1 LLNLHR
7 ICFKKIEYLLV
18 MRNLL
23 CIFTAVILSSYAV
36 FAQQKVIPLNG
47 SKLAISIKQSTLQQL
62 RVSVSFSSLVS
73 NEVVAK
79 SGEKYVDLV
88 ITDGFST
95 GLVGTPKLPAFKKL
109 IQIPLGARPIV
120 KVHSYSHDDILLGD
134 YGITYPVIPVQ
145 PPVRKDQDPDSV
157 QFVMKAEVY
166 RKNRMI
172 EPQLVKVDILGTMRG
187 VQVARLEVNPV
198 AYNPVTGMLRI
209 FNDIDVEVDF
219 EGAGQPIHNDM
230 LAKTASPYFESS
242 YSCLINDLTK
252 SSFDDHPDLTTYP
265 VKMLIVT
272 NRMFEATLAPFIE
285 WKTKKGFTVEVAY
298 TDVIGSKTDSIKTF
312 IHNTYT
318 NATPENPAPTFL
330 VLVGDVAQ
338 VPASGVGSASGKQT
352 DLYYASV
359 DGDYFPEMYYGRMSA
374 TTTAHLQNI
383 IDKILYYEQY
393 RFEDPTYLDAATLIA
408 GADAIWN
415 PKVGQPTIKYGTKYY
430 FNSTQGYSNIYEYG
444 VTDDPYNLDA
454 QPGYS
459 GCYDPDQVAVGFIN
473 YTAHCSETSW
483 ADPNLTSSAVEG
495 MTNLN
500 RYPLAIG
507 NCCLSGDF
515 ATDECIGE
523 KWIRAAGKGAV
534 TYIGSSPSTYWFEDF
549 YWSVGAFPLVGDN
562 NGYVPTYEGTTLG
575 AYDAPHH
582 SSYVTTGG
590 IVFAGNLAVTEVDAQ
605 EYPQQSS
612 PQYYWEAYNI
622 LGDPSLI
629 PYFTQASS
637 NAVSHT
643 DSFPIGLS
651 FYTISALPG
660 SYVAISKDGLLH
672 GAALVDDSGEV
683 EVPVNPILDGGDV
696 DIVITRP
703 QTIPYMVR
711 IPAAAL
717 DGPYITLDSYTVEDE
732 NAKAD
737 FGEKFTIAVTL
748 KNIGVDTAN
757 TVSARLSGVDRYV
770 TITDGD
776 SVYFGSIHS
785 GEPGNT
791 STVAAAFELAVA
803 DSTPDGYVATFNF
816 DATDG
821 TNTWPSKL
829 KITVNSPKLSVKDF
843 TLVGDNNSNGQL
855 DPGEKG
861 QFRVLLSNQ
870 GHADAG
876 DALVIL
882 SDDSPFL
889 NINNS
894 SKIVSL
900 PLNSDLP
907 VDFDVSASSG
917 TFVGTEVNAT
927 AKVSKGAY
935 TAEGNYHFGI
945 GDKPEVRIGTDSL
958 AAGGTY
964 PFDSFYKANRSQILF
979 KKDEIAANP
988 KTIKSVGFYFTQV
1001 GEINP
1006 FTNLKI
1012 KLLETE
1018 LSYLGTSYVNTDS
1031 ATLVFNAVSYTM
1043 PTISG
1048 WHVFDIEDFRY
1059 TATANLLVEVSFG
1072 INSNYES
1079 NAYEVAC
1086 TSTDFTSVAYGY
1098 DDYQPLPAFDANSS
1112 RRPNIYLKFGFNDFP
1127 NHSVSGLI
1135 FNNDLPVAIPDANVT
1150 MQGFLTYNKTSDENG
1165 KFSVDSL
1172 LVDRYILTVTGKG
1185 FVSYSDTLT
1194 VDGDMMLDTIKLS
1207 SASYPV
1213 TFSVY
1218 ANGEAVEG
1226 AEIVIEGYPDFLYT
1240 NSLGVALTSLK
1251 DGDYSY
1257 NVTKT
1262 GYNPILGNI
1271 FTVSGGDKN
1280 VDILLFPLS
1289 GGDSKLGAAA
1299 VYPNPFS
1306 SYLRIGGVAGV
1317 EYIKLT
1323 SLTGQV
1329 AMEFRGNGS
1338 ETYTLNTANL
1348 PAGFYLITL
1357 ELASGEKLVKK
1368 VIKQ

>member
-1 LLNLHR
+1 MKR
-7 ICFKKIEYLLV
+7 ILS
-18 MRNLL
+18 
-23 CIFTAVILSSYAV
+23 IFTAAILLSSAV
-36 FAQQKVIPLNG
+36 FAQQKVIPLKG
-47 SKLAISIKQSTLQQL
+47 SKSAISVKQSTLQQL
-62 RVSVSFSSLVS
+62 RVSVSFSSLIS
-73 NEVVAK
+73 NEVVTE
-79 SGEKYVDLV
+79 SGEKYVNLA
-88 ITDGFST
+88 IPDGFST
-95 GLVGTPKLPAFKKL
+95 GLVGTPKLPAYKKL
-109 IQIPLGARPIV
+109 IQVPLGAKPIV
-120 KVHSYSHDDILLGD
+120 KVHSFSHVDIALGD
-134 YGITYPVIPVQ
+134 YGINHPVIPVQ
-145 PPVRKDQDPDSV
+145 PPVRKDQNLDSLK
-157 QFVMKAEVY
+157 FIMKAEVY
-166 RKNRMI
+166 RKNEMI
-172 EPQLVKVDILGTMRG
+172 EPQLVKVDMLGTMRG

-209 FNDIDVEVDF
+209 YNDIDVEVDF
-219 EGAGQPIHNDM
+219 EGASQAKFDEM
-230 LAKTASPYFESS
+230 LAKTSSPYFETS
-242 YSCLINDLTK
+242 YSFLINDLTK

-265 VKMLIVT
+265 VKMLIVS
-272 NRMFEATLAPFIE
+272 NRMFESTLVPFVE
-285 WKTKKGFTVEVAY
+285 WKTRKGFNVEVAY
-298 TDVIGSKTDSIKTF
+298 TDVIGNTAEAIKTF
-312 IHNTYT
+312 VHSSYT

-330 VLVGDVAQ
+330 ILVGDVAQ
-338 VPASGVGSASGKQT
+338 VPASGVGSASYKQT

-374 TTTAHLQNI
+374 STNVQLQNI

-393 RFEDPTYLDAATLIA
+393 GFEDPTYLNSATLIA
-408 GADAIWN
+408 GADATWN

-430 FNSTQGYSNIYEYG
+430 FNNAQGYSSIYEYG
-444 VTDDPYNLDA
+444 VSNDPSNPGA
-454 QPGYS
+454 QQDYI
-459 GCYDPDQVAVGFIN
+459 GCYGSDQVAVGFIN

-483 ADPNLTSSAVEG
+483 ADPTLTSSTVEA

-500 RYPLAIG
+500 RYPLAVG

-549 YWSVGAFPLVGDN
+549 YWSVGAFPMVGEND
-562 NGYVPTYEGTTLG
+562 GYVPTFEETTLG

-582 SSYVTTGG
+582 GNYVTTGG
-590 IVFAGNLAVTEVDAQ
+590 MVFAGNLAVTEVDAQ
-605 EYPQQSS
+605 GYPQQSS
-612 PQYYWEAYNI
+612 PHYYWEAYNI
-622 LGDPSLI
+622 LGDPSLV
-629 PYFTQASS
+629 PYFTEASP
-637 NAVSHT
+637 NVVSHT

-651 FYTISALPG
+651 FYTVSALPG

-672 GAALVDDSGEV
+672 GAALVDASGEV
-683 EVPVNPILDGGDV
+683 DVPVNPVLEGGDV
-696 DIVITRP
+696 DIVVTRP
-703 QTIPYMVR
+703 QTIPYMAR

-717 DGPYITLDSYTVEDE
+717 DGPYITLDLYTIEDD

-748 KNIGVDTAN
+748 KNVGVDIAN

-776 SVYFGSIHS
+776 SVYFGDIPS
-785 GEPGNT
+785 GETGNT
-791 STVAAAFELAVA
+791 STVNAAFELAVA
-803 DSTPDGYVATFNF
+803 DSIPDRYVATFNL

-821 TNTWPSKL
+821 TSTWPSKL
-829 KITVNSPKLSVKDF
+829 RITVNSPKLSVKDF
-843 TLVGDNNSNGQL
+843 TLVGDDNSNGQL
-855 DPGEKG
+855 DPGENG
-861 QFRVLLSNQ
+861 QLRVLLSNQ

-889 NINNS
+889 NINNP

-917 TFVGTEVNAT
+917 TFVGTEVNVT
-927 AKVSKGAY
+927 AVVSKGAY

-945 GDKPEVRIGTDSL
+945 GDKPEVRIGTGNL
-958 AAGGTY
+958 AAEGTY
-964 PFDSFYKANRSQILF
+964 PFDSYYKANRSQILL

-988 KTIKSVGFYFTQV
+988 KTIKSIGFYFRQV
-1001 GEINP
+1001 GAISS

-1018 LSYLGTSYVNTDS
+1018 LSYLGAGYVNTDS
-1031 ATLVFNAVSYTM
+1031 ATLVLNAASYTM
-1043 PTISG
+1043 PGTAG

-1059 TATANLLVEVSFG
+1059 TATGNLLVEISFG
-1072 INSNYES
+1072 LNSTWEND
-1079 NAYEVAC
+1079 AYEVAC
-1086 TSTDFTSVAYGY
+1086 SSTPFTSVVYGY
-1098 DDYQPLPAFDANSS
+1098 DDDNPMPGYDDNSS
-1112 RRPNIYLKFGFNDFP
+1112 LRPNIYLQFGLSDFP

-1135 FNNDLPVAIPDANVT
+1135 FSNDLPVAIPGANIS
-1150 MQGFLTYNKTSDENG
+1150 MQGFLTYNATTNEDG
-1165 KFSVDSL
+1165 RFSIDSL
-1172 LVDRYILTVTGKG
+1172 LVDSYVLNVSGKG

-1226 AEIVIEGYPDFLYT
+1226 AEIAIEGYPVIYT

-1262 GYNPILGNI
+1262 GYNPILGNT

-1289 GGDSKLGAAA
+1289 AGDSKLNAAA
-1299 VYPNPFS
+1299 AYPNPFD
-1306 SYLRIGGVAGV
+1306 SYLRIGGAAEVK
-1317 EYIKLT
+1317 YIKFT

-1329 AMEFRGNGS
+1329 VMEFRGNGS

-1348 PAGFYLITL
+1348 PAGFYLITM
-1357 ELASGEKLVKK
+1357 ESASGEKLVKK